1 MAGCLLWLK
10 INSFHLWKEEFR
22 HADTL
27 TFKCEQWKIN
37 TVWQKVN
44 GVILGKVKFQIFMLL
59 LLPAGL
65 RVPKGALSGINTI
78 VAQGFG
84 TAGQHTHR
92 RDLCKAK
99 AWCWLRACSKPFLIS
114 NEPYIPTVHQQS
126 KAQRRFRMQISA
138 AISAT
143 KNFTAVLD
151 VEGVTSTDL
160 SADPPAP
167 PWLWWALGIRKV
179 WGDPW
184 YLFSLK
190 KQGVPSL
197 ATAVFVVNSITTSE
211 MRAQKNVKCAK
222 KGELVK
228 ENSKELR
235 G

>member
-84 TAGQHTHR
+84 TAGQHSTPTDGIFAKQR
-92 RDLCKAK
+92 AGVDCELVQNLFWLAMSLTSLPCTRKARLGGDLGCRSLPRSQPQRISQRFWMCKE
-99 AWCWLRACSKPFLIS
+99 W
-114 NEPYIPTVHQQS
+114 Q
-126 KAQRRFRMQISA
+126 AQI
-138 AISAT
+138 
-143 KNFTAVLD
+143 
-151 VEGVTSTDL
+151 
-160 SADPPAP
+160 
-167 PWLWWALGIRKV
+167 WALTPLLHPGCDGRWASGKSVEIHGI
-179 WGDPW
+179 
-184 YLFSLK
+184 FS
-190 KQGVPSL
+190 P
-197 ATAVFVVNSITTSE
+197 
-211 MRAQKNVKCAK
+211 
-222 KGELVK
+222 
-228 ENSKELR
+228 
-235 G
+235 